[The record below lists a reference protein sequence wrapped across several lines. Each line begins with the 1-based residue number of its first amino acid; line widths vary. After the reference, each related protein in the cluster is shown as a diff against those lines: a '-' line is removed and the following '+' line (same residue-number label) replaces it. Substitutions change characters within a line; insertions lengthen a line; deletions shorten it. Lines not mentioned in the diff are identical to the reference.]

1 MRPIGRVRCQS
12 GTPTAPSRCGS
23 RSGLL
28 GFLVLNSASPRS
40 GRTVET
46 LGCLRTKATTDGP
59 SGGDQVTATS
69 FRTLIPRIK
78 LFFRRTAG
86 PGRGANSEANRD
98 KLGRSASLCSDRNP
112 SRCWIKKTRV
122 SPTDGRVLF
131 PRSAFELRPQST
143 EWTEKTPRVFGSTL
157 RLLGLRG
164 LRALWRFR

>member
-1 MRPIGRVRCQS
+1 MRPIRCPLCQS
-12 GTPTAPSRCGS
+12 GTPTPPSRCGS

-69 FRTLIPRIK
+69 FRTVIPRIK
-78 LFFRRTAG
+78 TFFRSTAVLN
-86 PGRGANSEANRD
+86 RGANSEVNGD
-98 KLGRSASLCSDRNP
+98 KLGRWASLCSDRNP

-131 PRSAFELRPQST
+131 PRSSFELRPQST
-143 EWTEKTPRVFGSTL
+143 EWRRKTP
-157 RLLGLRG
+157 
-164 LRALWRFR
+164 